1 MGGVEGT
8 FLDTLLPKTK
18 PIFVGIIHKPPN
30 NIYFLE
36 CFEKFLDDINVGN
49 EIFFA
54 W

>member
-30 NIYFLE
+30 NINFLE
-36 CFEKFLDDINVGN
+36 CFETFFDDINVGS